1 MTSPETEA
9 APARALLA
17 RYGRIA
23 PSYDRLHRRWLRHA
37 GGEAQ
42 SAFEGAVTALIRPGM
57 RILDVGCGTGALA
70 RRLHAQFGDTID
82 MTLLDACPQ
91 MLDRTHDIDVA
102 RIVGSIENLPVPD
115 GAFDL
120 VTCSWAL
127 ETTTRTRRALAELLR
142 ATRPGGHVCIA
153 FCADLRCSRVSE
165 IVLKTAVKWRGTGRF
180 LPLGDVE
187 QALERLD
194 VDGVRRLRCGGPAA
208 VVLFSRPACPAGE
221 TVIADREIP
230 VAA

>member
-1 MTSPETEA
+1 MPRHETNTVEPHA
-9 APARALLA
+9 AAT
-17 RYGRIA
+17 RYARIA
-23 PSYDRLHRRWLRHA
+23 PAYDRLHERWLRHA

-70 RRLHAQFGDTID
+70 RRLHAQFGDTIA
-82 MTLLDACPQ
+82 MTLVDACPQ
-91 MLDRTHDIDVA
+91 MLERTHDIDVA
-102 RIVGSIENLPVPD
+102 RTIGSIENLPVRD

-127 ETTTRTRRALAELLR
+127 ETTPRTRRALAELLR
-142 ATRPGGHVCIA
+142 TTKPGGHVCIV

-180 LPLGDVE
+180 LRLCDVE
-187 QALERLD
+187 QALEWLD
-194 VDGVRRLRCGGPAA
+194 VGRVRRLRCGGPAA
-208 VVLFSRPACPAGE
+208 VLIVDKPGRPAPKISVPAE
-221 TVIADREIP
+221 WSSATV
-230 VAA
+230 

>member
-1 MTSPETEA
+1 MPLNEMD
-9 APARALLA
+9 APAGAI
-17 RYGRIA
+17 RYARIA
-23 PSYDRLHRRWLRHA
+23 PSYDRLHERWLRHA

-70 RRLHAQFGDTID
+70 RRLHAQFGDTIE
-82 MTLLDACPQ
+82 MTLVDACPQ
-91 MLDRTHDIDVA
+91 MLERTHDIDVA
-102 RIVGSIENLPVPD
+102 RTIGSIENLPVRD

-127 ETTTRTRRALAELLR
+127 ETTPRTRRALAELLR
-142 ATRPGGHVCIA
+142 ATKPGGHVCIA

-180 LPLGDVE
+180 LRLGDVE

-194 VDGVRRLRCGGPAA
+194 VERVRRLRCGGPAA
-208 VVLFSRPACPAGE
+208 VILFGRPACPAAE
-221 TVIADREIP
+221 PIVQDREFR
-230 VAA
+230 ATA

>member
-1 MTSPETEA
+1 MTPHETEA
-9 APARALLA
+9 APAGALLT

-23 PSYDRLHRRWLRHA
+23 PSYDRLHERWLRHA

-70 RRLHAQFGDTID
+70 RRLHAQFGDAID
-82 MTLLDACPQ
+82 MTLVDACPQ

-102 RIVGSIENLPVPD
+102 RFIGSIENLPVRD
-115 GAFDL
+115 ATFDL

-142 ATRPGGHVCIA
+142 AAKPGGHVCIA
-153 FCADLRCSRVSE
+153 FCADVRCSRLSE

-194 VDGVRRLRCGGPAA
+194 VERVRRLRCNGPAA
-208 VVLFSRPACPAGE
+208 VLMIDKPGLVTSEIVLR
-221 TVIADREIP
+221 
-230 VAA
+230 

>member
-1 MTSPETEA
+1 MTPEA
-9 APARALLA
+9 APETVHAVLN

-23 PSYDRLHRRWLRHA
+23 PAYDRLHARWLRHA

-82 MTLLDACPQ
+82 MTLVDACPQ
-91 MLDRTHDIDVA
+91 MLDRTADIDVA
-102 RIVGSIENLPVPD
+102 RVVGSIENLPVRS
-115 GAFDL
+115 GEFDL

-127 ETTTRTRRALAELLR
+127 ETTPRTSRALGELLR
-142 ATRPGGHVCIA
+142 AARPAGHVCVA
-153 FCADLRCSRVSE
+153 FCADLRCTRVSE
-165 IVLKTAVKWRGTGRF
+165 IVLKSAVKWRGTGRF
-180 LPLGDVE
+180 LRLRDVE

-194 VDGVRRLRCGGPAA
+194 VERVRRLRCGGPAA
-208 VVLFSRPACPAGE
+208 VLMIDKPGGPPS
-221 TVIADREIP
+221 EIILR
-230 VAA
+230 